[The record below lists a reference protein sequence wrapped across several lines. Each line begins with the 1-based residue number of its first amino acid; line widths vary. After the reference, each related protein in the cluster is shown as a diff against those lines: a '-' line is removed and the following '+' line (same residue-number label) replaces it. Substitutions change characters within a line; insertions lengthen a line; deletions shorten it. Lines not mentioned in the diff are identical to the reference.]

1 MATSSHTRGST
12 AWRAEA
18 WGDPCGISPAAV
30 EISPGAPKCQVRR
43 ELVPAVHALG
53 RVLEAFGYPVR
64 RIGGY
69 NCRKITGTTNS
80 WSAHAYGLAVD
91 INDDTNPY
99 RLDRLVTDM
108 SPAMIRAVLE
118 IRTVGGAPVWRWGGD
133 WDGRPDTPHS
143 NYDAM
148 HFECVATPEELAQGI
163 AGLAPTPVPDI
174 QPATVHSFPVLQRG
188 DTGTAV
194 LFFQELM
201 GMTNLGGGAGQFGP
215 RTEQAAVAYQ
225 RSRGLEADG
234 VVGLATWTALLSAA
248 PEIQPGQPTPQ
259 KRAVGAVGAA

>member
-1 MATSSHTRGST
+1 MATRGST

-30 EISPGAPKCQVRR
+30 EIYPGAPKCQVRR
-43 ELVPAVHALG
+43 ELGPAVLELG
-53 RVLEAFGYPVR
+53 RVLQLHGYRVR

-108 SPAMIRAVLE
+108 SAAMIRAVLE
-118 IRTVGGAPVWRWGGD
+118 IRTVDGIQVWRWGGD
-133 WDGRPDTPHS
+133 WDGRPDTGHS
-143 NYDAM
+143 NYDSM
-148 HFECVATPEELAQGI
+148 HFECVATPGELAR
-163 AGLAPTPVPDI
+163 GLQLPAITEADVAV
-174 QPATVHSFPVLQRG
+174 QPAAVHSFPVLQRG

-201 GMTNLGGGAGQFGP
+201 GMTNLAGGAGQFGP
-215 RTEQAAVAYQ
+215 RTEQAALAYQ
-225 RSRGLEADG
+225 RSRGLKEDG
-234 VVGLATWTALLSAA
+234 VVGLATWTALLSGQ
-248 PEIQPGQPTPQ
+248 PEILAGQPKPQ
-259 KRAVGAVGAA
+259 RIAA